1 MTNLATDCL
10 SKVSA
15 IDTAM
20 APLVEKKEMELAKL
34 HAVLN
39 ARLKLWYEQFDAI
52 APPLFD
58 GERGFGFNG
67 QLKNYNIV
75 SADCLVNIAV
85 DGTVVHATFDPG
97 LFEENIFSMRLPLR
111 YLDSNTGEAAIIQ
124 DANAFKAQQLSASEN
139 FSLGLN

>member
-34 HAVLN
+34 HAVLS

-52 APPLFD
+52 AQPPFNS
-58 GERGFGFNG
+58 ERGVSVLGPE
-67 QLKNYNIV
+67 KNYNIV
-75 SADCLVNIAV
+75 SNDRLVELVVN
-85 DGTVVHATFDPG
+85 GTVVHATFDPG
-97 LFEENIFSMRLPLR
+97 LFEENIFAMQLPLR
-111 YLDSNTGEAAIIQ
+111 YLDSDTGEAALIQ
-124 DANAFKAQQLSASEN
+124 DADAFKAKHLAASEN
-139 FSLGLN
+139 VSPGLN